1 MVKNCVQNA
10 IYIHIS
16 QHHLATS
23 LTLFYGG
30 GGGGGSGGAGGGN
43 GVEPLLRSANGPMH
57 TAVDADRWWKYNNK
71 LCHFKLYL
79 PYVIVIL
86 YLMAR

>member
-1 MVKNCVQNA
+1 MMNVKKLRSKCNLHS
-10 IYIHIS
+10 HIT
-16 QHHLATS
+16 TS
-23 LTLFYGG
+23 FSHFSHIILWQWWQWSVESLNDGSGSGGDGSGG
-30 GGGGGSGGAGGGN
+30 GG
-43 GVEPLLRSANGPMH
+43 
-57 TAVDADRWWKYNNK
+57 TCDADRWWKYNNK